1 MTSLSSIRSYQ
12 QGLTHFSLAIRKTAS
27 LEIVLRIF
35 QKTIRIFS
43 ILRDQ
48 GEVFTFQKC
57 SIQIGDSIE
66 VLGVVQGVH
75 LIQEFICPD
84 SQGLYLMQ
92 RSSRQR
98 CASRCFLVGYNF
110 LSNLKFAKKLEL
122 LHLPEITRVAIGSC
136 SSLRVAT
143 DFSYLLYRFSVINE
157 AMRTG
162 RLWQV
167 AISISKIFTT
177 TSTLILRIYNAR
189 ASLLL
194 LALTSL
200 SLLTDAVYLAKMEK
214 WI

>member
-1 MTSLSSIRSYQ
+1 MKSLSSIRTCQ
-12 QGLTHFSLAIRKTAS
+12 QGLTHFSLATRKTAS
-27 LEIVLRIF
+27 LEVVLRIF
-35 QKTIRIFS
+35 QKTIRFFS

-48 GEVFTFQKC
+48 GEAFTFQKC
-57 SIQIGDSIE
+57 STQIGDSIE
-66 VLGVVQGVH
+66 VLGVFQGVH
-75 LIQEFICPD
+75 LIQEFACPD
-84 SQGLYLMQ
+84 SHGLYLLQ

-122 LHLPEITRVAIGSC
+122 IHLPEITRVAIGSC

-143 DFSYLLYRFSVINE
+143 DFSYLLYRLSVISE
-157 AMRTG
+157 GVRTG

-177 TSTLILRIYNAR
+177 TSTLILRIFNAR
-189 ASLLL
+189 ATLIL

-200 SLLTDAVYLAKMEK
+200 SLLTDTVYTNPKK
-214 WI
+214 